1 MSAQARVQRTTTA
14 TLKARKGGEPIV
26 SLTAYDAPTAAL
38 LDPHCDFL
46 LVGDSVGM
54 VVHGLPSTVGVTLDM
69 MIMHGQAVMRGA
81 KNAMVIV
88 DLPFG
93 SYEASPQLAFE
104 SASRVMQETG
114 CAAVKI
120 ESGVYAA
127 DTVRFLVERSIPV
140 MAHVGLRPQA
150 VNVDGGFKAKGR
162 SEKEREKVLAEA
174 RSADEAG
181 AFAMVVEG
189 VDEALAEEVT
199 QAVSVPTIGIGA
211 SAACDGQ
218 ILVTPDMLGQ
228 FDWAP
233 KFVRRY
239 ADLKAVFGE
248 AAARYAADVRAR
260 TFPGDAEVYRVKREG

>member
-1 MSAQARVQRTTTA
+1 
-14 TLKARKGGEPIV
+14 
-26 SLTAYDAPTAAL
+26 
-38 LDPHCDFL
+38 
-46 LVGDSVGM
+46 M
-54 VVHGLPSTVGVTLDM
+54 VVHGLPSTVGGTSDM

-162 SEKEREKVLAEA
+162 SEEEREKVLAQLN
-174 RSADEAG
+174 G
-181 AFAMVVEG
+181 KK
-189 VDEALAEEVT
+189 
-199 QAVSVPTIGIGA
+199 A
-211 SAACDGQ
+211 SPPELPGQ
-218 ILVTPDMLGQ
+218 QGGTPSN
-228 FDWAP
+228 A
-233 KFVRRY
+233 
-239 ADLKAVFGE
+239 
-248 AAARYAADVRAR
+248 
-260 TFPGDAEVYRVKREG
+260 